1 MAWCPVCK
9 LEYVKGIEVCPDCKA
24 ALVDSMEEVEY
35 IDKVNQLNELK
46 EQLNGLTPEEYQ
58 QSMMAEQMA
67 MQKRFM
73 ENPPYKSVAEELESN
88 KSGIGVLLG
97 SGLVGVIVL
106 LLNAFGVIH
115 LPFYGFGLTL
125 LNTVMGILFFVFIVS
140 GIRCIFKA
148 NSLKAAALK
157 EKEDIEKIVAFLKE
171 TKANGGY
178 RLKEGTPYEVG
189 CLAISEKAVD
199 DINKAFPDL
208 IPGFSFWVVERYGN
222 ELFDED

>member
-1 MAWCPVCK
+1 MSWCPVCK

-24 ALVDSMEEVEY
+24 PLVDSLEEVEY
-35 IDKVNQLNELK
+35 IEKSKQLSELK
-46 EQLNGLTPEEYQ
+46 EQLHGLTPEEYQ
-58 QSMMAEQMA
+58 QSMMMEQMA

-73 ENPPYKSVAEELESN
+73 ENPPYKSIAEELDSN

-97 SGLVGVIVL
+97 SGLVGTAVL
-106 LLNAFGVIH
+106 VLNAFGVIH
-115 LPFYGFGLTL
+115 LPFSGFGLTL
-125 LNTVMGILFFVFIVS
+125 LNTVMGCLFLIFIVS

-148 NSLKAAALK
+148 NKLKGAAIK
-157 EKEDIEKIVAFLKE
+157 EKEDIDKIVEFLKE

-178 RLKEGTPYEVG
+178 RLKEGTPEEIG

-208 IPGFSFWVVERYGN
+208 VPGFAFWVVERYGN
-222 ELFDED
+222 TLFDED